1 MSNKKQRAQ
10 DAPQYVPSRFE
21 TAGQEMLAYLK
32 LKASKTNKA
41 IGPSVR
47 EAGIES

>member
-1 MSNKKQRAQ
+1 MSKTQQ
-10 DAPQYVPSRFE
+10 QPVQYVPSKFE

-32 LKASKTNKA
+32 LKASTTNKA
-41 IGPSVR
+41 VGPSVR